1 MPLLKLIQPT
11 ILEDYGKPIQ
21 AALDEVAAAGG
32 GEVVL
37 APGRYPFT
45 GPLKVGSNTVLRGSG
60 GTVLV
65 ARVPERAAVRVEGRQ
80 VTLAGFAIDGAAGT
94 RTGYTDASGVAVV
107 DAEGVRLDGL
117 DISRT
122 SAAGI
127 IVLNSSRVQI
137 TACTVRN
144 SLADG
149 YHISARSR
157 FVQITGCASRDNG
170 DDLFACVG
178 YGKNGGRVENVVISG
193 CQGSNG
199 KGRGIA
205 CLGTRNLVVSGN
217 LIEGTDAAGLYLH
230 QEDNYET
237 YGSAAITVT
246 GNLFADVSRRV
257 NHAGLFVGGGTGA
270 RGAGGGSIPNAIDG
284 VLLTGNILD
293 GSGSDGVYL
302 SPNAIRVRGGGNL
315 IRRAKNVA
323 LRNDSRDAR
332 VEFETQ

>member
-45 GPLKVGSNTVLRGSG
+45 GPLRVGNHTVLRGSG
-60 GTVLV
+60 GTTLV
-65 ARVPERAAVRVEGRQ
+65 ARLPDKAAVRAEGRQ
-80 VTLAGFAIDGAAGT
+80 ITLAGFAVEGAARN
-94 RTGYTDASGVAVV
+94 RTGFTDASGIAVI

-117 DISRT
+117 DISAT
-122 SAAGI
+122 AAAGI
-127 IVLNSSRVQI
+127 IVLNSARVQI
-137 TACTVRN
+137 SGCTVRN

-149 YHISARSR
+149 FHITARSR

-178 YGKNGGRVENVVISG
+178 YGKNGGQVENVVISG

-230 QEDNYET
+230 QEENYQT
-237 YGSAAITVT
+237 YGSTAITVT

-257 NHAGLFVGGGTGA
+257 NHAGLFVGGSDGA
-270 RGAGGGSIPNAIDG
+270 RPAGDGSIPNAIDG
-284 VLLTGNILD
+284 VLLCGNLLD
-293 GSGSDGVYL
+293 GSGSDGAYL
-302 SPNAIRVRGGGNL
+302 SPNAIRVRGSGNL
-315 IRRAKNVA
+315 IRRAKRVA
-323 LRNDSRDAR
+323 FRNDSRDAK
-332 VEFETQ
+332 VDFETQ

>member
-11 ILEDYGKPIQ
+11 ILEDYARPIQ

-45 GPLKVGSNTVLRGSG
+45 GPLKVGSHTVLRGSG
-60 GTVLV
+60 GAVLV
-65 ARVPERAAVRVEGRQ
+65 ARVPDKAAVRAEGRQ
-80 VTLAGFAIDGAAGT
+80 ITLAGFAIDGAAKS
-94 RTGYTDASGVAVV
+94 RTGFTDASGVAVI

-117 DISRT
+117 DVAAT
-122 SAAGI
+122 AAAGI
-127 IVLNSSRVQI
+127 IVLNSTRVQI
-137 TACTVRN
+137 SGCTVRH

-149 YHISARSR
+149 FHITARSR

-178 YGKNGGRVENVVISG
+178 YGKNGGQVENVVITG

-217 LIEGTDAAGLYLH
+217 LVEGTDAAGLYLH

-237 YGSAAITVT
+237 YGSSAITVT
-246 GNLFADVSRRV
+246 GNLFADASRRV

-270 RGAGGGSIPNAIDG
+270 RAAGERSIPNAIDG

-293 GSGSDGVYL
+293 GSGSDGAYL
-302 SPNAIRVRGGGNL
+302 SPNAVRVRGNGNL

-323 LRNDSRDAR
+323 LRNESRDAR
-332 VEFETQ
+332 IEFETQ

>member
-1 MPLLKLIQPT
+1 MPLLKLLQPT

-21 AALDEVAAAGG
+21 SALAEVAAAGG

-60 GTVLV
+60 GTALV
-65 ARVPERAAVRVEGRQ
+65 ARVPEKAAIRAEGKH
-80 VTLAGFAIDGAAGT
+80 VTLVGFSLDGAAKS
-94 RTGYTDASGVAVV
+94 RTGFTDASGVAVI
-107 DAEGVRLDGL
+107 DAEGVRLEGL
-117 DISRT
+117 EITAT

-137 TACTVRN
+137 SGCTVRN

-149 YHISARSR
+149 FHITARSR
-157 FVQITGCASRDNG
+157 FVQVTGCASRDNG

-178 YGKNGGRVENVVISG
+178 YGKNGGQVENVVISG

-230 QEDNYET
+230 QEDSYET
-237 YGSAAITVT
+237 YGSTAITAT
-246 GNLFADVSRRV
+246 GNLFAEVSRRV
-257 NHAGLFVGGGTGA
+257 NHAGLFVGGGAGA
-270 RGAGGGSIPNAIDG
+270 RGAGERSIPNAVDG

-293 GSGSDGVYL
+293 GSGSDGAYL
-302 SPNAIRVRGGGNL
+302 SPHAIRVRGSGNL

-323 LRNDSRDAR
+323 LRNESRDAR